1 MESMGDRIKRLREK
15 KGMTQ
20 KELAAAVN
28 ITEASL
34 SRYENNLRDPRPEIL
49 ARLARALDT
58 TTDYLI
64 SAYIPD
70 TYSDGKPIS
79 RRDISQYDAFIQ
91 NASAFFMNDEV
102 ADEDKEALF
111 RDISELFWKSKEKN
125 REKYRKAKNR
135 KSNK

>member
-20 KELAAAVN
+20 KELAAAAN